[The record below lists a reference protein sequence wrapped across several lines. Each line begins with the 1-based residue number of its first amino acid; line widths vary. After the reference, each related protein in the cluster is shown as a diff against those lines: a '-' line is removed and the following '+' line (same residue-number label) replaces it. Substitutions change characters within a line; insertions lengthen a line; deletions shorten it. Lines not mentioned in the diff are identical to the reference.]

1 MRGRKWP
8 CPRRYAKGLYKYY
21 TELELEESSVCDQ
34 SNLREGNKI
43 HNKLAIH
50 VSPNPTS
57 SLIHVYTPQDGN
69 LKIYDLSQQL
79 LYEDAVISQND
90 AYIDVSNYKPGIYLV
105 NFISDNGNLV
115 VKKFIKI

>member
-1 MRGRKWP
+1 MQYLLPFILDAYDGSMLPGYQDLEDIMAIAQKCEVESGP
-8 CPRRYAKGLYKYY
+8 AQGYAKGLYKYY

-69 LKIYDLSQQL
+69 L
-79 LYEDAVISQND
+79 
-90 AYIDVSNYKPGIYLV
+90 
-105 NFISDNGNLV
+105 
-115 VKKFIKI
+115 